1 MNISFIALNISGA
14 ETVQFAADKLRGVL
28 SSFGRCDFRLCS
40 SMSQVSSSLSNAFA
54 NSDLIVVG
62 IEPAAYCKSKL
73 AILHAMHIKTQLD
86 DNLKNLISQGSE
98 MNTYQLSMHCAMPV
112 NAEVFASHDGLY
124 SGFAIQS
131 GKQQFVLVNLDKL
144 TFESVVSNGLVPYLK
159 KNLTED
165 TQEEEILPD
174 ASYARRAG
182 EALRDCGKKVYFA
195 STPSCEMVRS
205 LCEEE
210 IEAGVFVF
218 SDYTAKRGSEAPR
231 SYIADLARYV
241 IPEGENALG
250 AAVSNVFTGTSQET
264 GEQKYNVYVAVAD
277 KTASRVLRFV
287 SQSGETPQEL
297 ITASIEVLMEMICDK
312 CSEVQE
318 EKETF
323 SAEPIEEIEELM
335 PGDKKKKKG
344 SAIRT
349 VVYVLLAVLL
359 AVAVYF
365 GYTGFVQAEENSENA
380 SRAFSQAVYGVVDN
394 ADISTD

>member
-28 SSFGRCDFRLCS
+28 SAYGRCDFRLCS
-40 SMSQVSSSLSNAFA
+40 SMSQVSSSLGNAFSSA
-54 NSDLIVVG
+54 EVIVVG

-73 AILHAMHIKTQLD
+73 AILHAMHIKTQLND
-86 DNLKNLISQGSE
+86 EVKSLIPKSEE

-112 NAEVFASHDGLY
+112 NATVFPSQDGLY
-124 SGFAIQS
+124 SGFAVQS
-131 GKQQFVLVNLDKL
+131 GKQHFVLVTLDKL
-144 TFESVVSNGLVPYLK
+144 TFESVVSNGLVGYL
-159 KNLTED
+159 NE
-165 TQEEEILPD
+165 QNFAEASEEPVPD
-174 ASYARRAG
+174 SDYARRAG
-182 EALRDCGKKVYFA
+182 EALRACGKKVYFA

-210 IEAGVFVF
+210 LNEGVFVF

-250 AAVSNVFTGTSQET
+250 AAVSNVFTGTSQDT

-297 ITASIEVLMEMICDK
+297 ITAAIELLMEMICDK

-318 EKETF
+318 EN
-323 SAEPIEEIEELM
+323 EEL
-335 PGDKKKKKG
+335 PSEREEEFEEASPEDKKKKKN

-349 VVYVLLAVLL
+349 VVYVLLAVVL

-365 GYTGFVQAEENSENA
+365 GYTGFAAAEKNSEEA
-380 SRAFSQAVYGVVDN
+380 ARAISSSSYGVYDSQQTQVYY
-394 ADISTD
+394 